1 MDRELYRNGSGY
13 ADPTAY
19 RAMITMEENSM
30 ETKPFEVWKYEIS
43 TGEKMGI
50 VMAQEGN
57 IISILPLFDRPFAGG
72 IEITTVQ
79 GVRFVHP
86 IRMAH
91 VGESKLISYV
101 QDVPEDSVND
111 IMNIFSEVYSN
122 VIWTA
127 NLPEDAESCG
137 FDVPGE
143 TGPILPPGNVEY
155 PDNTELQ
162 IRLEGERREKEVYKG
177 LYESLLDKLIK

>member
-1 MDRELYRNGSGY
+1 MW
-13 ADPTAY
+13 
-19 RAMITMEENSM
+19 EN
-30 ETKPFEVWKYEIS
+30 
-43 TGEKMGI
+43 
-50 VMAQEGN
+50 Q
-57 IISILPLFDRPFAGG
+57 
-72 IEITTVQ
+72 
-79 GVRFVHP
+79 
-86 IRMAH
+86 
-91 VGESKLISYV
+91 KLISYV
-101 QDVPEDSVND
+101 QDVPEDSIND

-162 IRLEGERREKEVYKG
+162 IQA
-177 LYESLLDKLIK
+177 